1 MTARSARVAL
11 VLAVAALWLPL
22 LPLAARTAAQEK
34 APLVFTAEVDAI
46 IHPVTAEYMI
56 GTLDRAAAAGA
67 AVVVFTLRTP
77 GGLVDSTIAINKA
90 ILASKVPV
98 VVYVAPSGSR
108 AASAGFLIILAADVA
123 AMAPGTNI
131 GAAHPVSGS
140 GEKMDETLANKAA
153 QDLAAQARSLAEKR
167 GRNVAL
173 AEDAVIKSRAFTEE
187 EAVKAVPPL
196 VDLVVPSL
204 DELLRQL
211 DGRVVTRFDGTTVT
225 LRTAGAAIERVE
237 MSWRQQ
243 LLSAIAHPQIAY
255 LLLTLGT
262 LGLTIELWNPGA
274 ILPGVVGGLCLLLAF
289 FAFQILPVNYAG
301 LLLILFGLVLL
312 VIEIKVTSF
321 GLLAAG
327 GIVSLVFGSL
337 MLIDS
342 PLPELQLGLR
352 VVLPVTLGLSAI
364 VLFLVRLGVQSQRRR
379 TVTGDAGMIGE
390 RGRALTPIGPGRPGR
405 AAAHGEI
412 WNAAS
417 EEPVA
422 EGDEVV
428 VTAVQGLTLSVRRA
442 GSGGPSEGGA

>member
-1 MTARSARVAL
+1 MTARSTRL
-11 VLAVAALWLPL
+11 PIVLIAAALL
-22 LPLAARTAAQEK
+22 LPLVALAARPASPVEP
-34 APLVFTAEVDAI
+34 PLIVTAEVDAI
-46 IHPVTAEYMI
+46 IHPVTADYMI
-56 GTLDRAAAAGA
+56 GTIDRAGAAGA
-67 AVVVFTLRTP
+67 ALVVFTLRTP
-77 GGLVDSTIAINKA
+77 GGLVDSMLAINKA
-90 ILASKVPV
+90 IIASKVPV

-153 QDLAAQARSLAEKR
+153 QDLAAQARSLAENRK
-167 GRNVAL
+167 RNVGL
-173 AEDAVIKSRAFTEE
+173 AEEAVIKSRSFTEE
-187 EAVKAVPPL
+187 EAAKALPPL
-196 VDLVVPSL
+196 VDLVASSF
-204 DELLRQL
+204 DDLLKQL
-211 DGRVVTRFDGTTVT
+211 DGRVVARFDGSTVT
-225 LRTAGAAIERVE
+225 LHTAGARIERVT

-243 LLSAIAHPQIAY
+243 LLSAIAHPQVAY

-312 VIEIKVTSF
+312 VIEIKITSF

-342 PLPELQLGLR
+342 PMPELQLGLR
-352 VVLPVTLGLSAI
+352 IVLPVTLGLSAV
-364 VLFLVRLGVQSQRRR
+364 VLFLVRLAVQSQRRR
-379 TVTGDAGMIGE
+379 PVTGDAGMIGG
-390 RGRALTPIGPGRPGR
+390 RGRALTPIGPGQPGR

-412 WNAAS
+412 WNAAAD
-417 EEPVA
+417 EPIA

-428 VTAVQGLTLSVRRA
+428 VTAVQGLQLTVRRA
-442 GSGGPSEGGA
+442 RSSGASEGGA